1 MGFHITDMQLNVLF
15 QTWQTNYHIYAPRNF
30 SGGGR
35 FSDTDCIRY
44 GKIEHADEIVFDKKS
59 DYSFKEVLTPVSQT
73 LFFFTEGQTKEADFP
88 QKGAVIFLRSCDL
101 YALKR
106 LDDMYLHNGPAD
118 YYYQHLRDN
127 IKIVLMGCEHS
138 FENCFCVSMG
148 TNVSTKYDMSIDRQ
162 PDGTYL
168 VDCKDEAWVKQL
180 VQAGCEQQEVIPA
193 HVTENQVTVQ
203 VPENLTAEVAKST
216 MWEEYNSRCI
226 NCGRCNFVC
235 PTCTCFT
242 MQDLF
247 YNENGKVGER
257 EKISVEDQQILQ
269 AAAILHDV
277 AIKYC
282 KEHYNGD
289 ASQNNQKQVVS
300 ILVTRFLES
309 ANYLP
314 SYVPKIIELVNC
326 HHDYDKPKNKLLQL
340 LMEADLIVN
349 CYENRPDYK
358 KAEYIK
364 KIFQT
369 DGGKELMALCLKKEM
384 E

>member
-101 YALKR
+101 YTLKR
-106 LDDMYLHNGPAD
+106 LDDMYLHNSPAD

-138 FENCFCVSMG
+138 FENCFCVSME

-247 YNENGKVGER
+247 YSENGKVGER
-257 EKISVEDQQILQ
+257 RRIWASCMV
-269 AAAILHDV
+269 
-277 AIKYC
+277 
-282 KEHYNGD
+282 D
-289 ASQNNQKQVVS
+289 A
-300 ILVTRFLES
+300 
-309 ANYLP
+309 
-314 SYVPKIIELVNC
+314 
-326 HHDYDKPKNKLLQL
+326 
-340 LMEADLIVN
+340 
-349 CYENRPDYK
+349 
-358 KAEYIK
+358 
-364 KIFQT
+364 
-369 DGGKELMALCLKKEM
+369 
-384 E
+384 